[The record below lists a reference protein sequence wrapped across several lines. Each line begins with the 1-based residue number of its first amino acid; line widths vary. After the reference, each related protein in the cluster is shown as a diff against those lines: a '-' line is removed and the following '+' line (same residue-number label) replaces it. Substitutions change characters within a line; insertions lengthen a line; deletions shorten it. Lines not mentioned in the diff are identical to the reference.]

1 MTCIPLL
8 PPGAPLW
15 FPPVEQ
21 ASEDGVVAAGG
32 DLSPERLVL
41 AYTSGLFPWYDKDSP
56 ILWWSPDPRCVLF
69 PHEVHIPRRLA
80 RDMRRGRFRFTFN
93 AAFEQVIERCA
104 SAPRP
109 GQKGT
114 WLIPEMIAAY
124 KRLHALGVARSVE
137 AWECVQGEKEGG
149 AQEILAGGL
158 YGVLLGQVFFG
169 ESMFYARPDGSKA
182 AVAALVAACRELGVE
197 MIDCQQTTAHMVR
210 FGAREIPRPEFIRR
224 VRKLVG

>member
-104 SAPRP
+104 STPRP

-137 AWECVQGEKEGG
+137 AWECVQGEKEG
-149 AQEILAGGL
+149 EHRRYWLAVYTACFWGGCFS
-158 YGVLLGQVFFG
+158 GSRCFMRGRTVQRRQWRHWW
-169 ESMFYARPDGSKA
+169 RPAGSW
-182 AVAALVAACRELGVE
+182 G
-197 MIDCQQTTAHMVR
+197 
-210 FGAREIPRPEFIRR
+210 
-224 VRKLVG
+224 

>member
-93 AAFEQVIERCA
+93 AAFEQGIERRA
-104 SAPRP
+104 STPRP

-158 YGVLLGQVFFG
+158 YGVLLGRVFFG

>member
-1 MTCIPLL
+1 MSCIPLL

-104 SAPRP
+104 STPRP

-124 KRLHALGVARSVE
+124 KRLHVLRVAKSVE
-137 AWECVQGEKEGG
+137 AWERVQGEKEGE
-149 AQEILAGGL
+149 AREILAGGL
-158 YGVLLGQVFFG
+158 YGVLLGRVFFG

-182 AVAALVAACRELGVE
+182 AVAALVAACRELGVG

-224 VRKLVG
+224 VRELVG

>member
-104 SAPRP
+104 STPRP

-158 YGVLLGQVFFG
+158 YGVLLGRVFFG

-197 MIDCQQTTAHMVR
+197 MIDCQQTAAHMVR
-210 FGAREIPRPEFIRR
+210 FGAREIPCPEFIRR